1 MLNHIDVNKIIFLD
15 VETVPIVY
23 NFKELNEETADL
35 WNRKSKYIQK
45 SQEVSVEEAY
55 QKAGIYAE
63 FGKIICISV
72 GYILDEKKGRKLRVK
87 SFYGDDEKEILTKFN
102 SLLNKTL
109 KDNYILCAHNGK
121 EFDFPFLGRRN
132 LINGLKLPSQ
142 LALAGK
148 KPWEVPHLDTMDLW
162 RFGDYKNYTSL
173 NLLAHVFNIPS
184 PKVDLDGSKV
194 AYTYYEEKDLEK
206 IKTYCQGDVVT
217 IAQLILKYKGE
228 EMIDKEMIDVV
239 S

>member
-23 NFKELNEETADL
+23 NFEELQPETAEL
-35 WNRKSKYIQK
+35 WNRKSRYMQK
-45 SQEVSVEEAY
+45 SQEISVEESY
-55 QKAGIYAE
+55 QKAGIFAE
-63 FGKIICISV
+63 FGKIVCISV
-72 GYILDEKKGRKLRVK
+72 GYILDEKAGRKLRVK
-87 SFYGDDEKEILTKFN
+87 SFYGKDEKEILTKFN

-173 NLLAHVFNIPS
+173 NLLAHVFSIPS
-184 PKVDLDGSKV
+184 PKADLDGSKV
-194 AYTYYEEKDLEK
+194 AYTYYEENDLEK

-228 EMIDKEMIDVV
+228 DMIAEDNIDIV